1 MADTHGL
8 GPCAARRG
16 GSTPLSG
23 TTHHLSLIVRLTQG
37 VHPQMRLRTLLLEG
51 GLIMAA
57 IVPGASSVVFGG
69 NAEQPRSAHLKDFIG
84 IA

>member
-1 MADTHGL
+1 
-8 GPCAARRG
+8 
-16 GSTPLSG
+16 
-23 TTHHLSLIVRLTQG
+23 VRLTQG
-37 VHPQMRLRTLLLEG
+37 VRPQMRLRTLLLEG

-69 NAEQPRSAHLKDFIG
+69 NAEQTRSPHLKDFIG